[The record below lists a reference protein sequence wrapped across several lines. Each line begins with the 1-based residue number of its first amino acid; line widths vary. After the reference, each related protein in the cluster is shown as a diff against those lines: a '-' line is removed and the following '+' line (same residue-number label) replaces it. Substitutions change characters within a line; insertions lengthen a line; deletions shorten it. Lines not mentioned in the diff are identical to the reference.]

1 MKRKIFAYVLA
12 IICWFLSLW
21 FWNWFVSA
29 QRAVDG
35 PTDTECH
42 WIKLNTKVPFI
53 WNCISTS
60 PEDKDAVKP
69 QEAFPTFTQA
79 LIKIGMS
86 VILVVCFIL
95 IIVGWIMIASNNK
108 IWKWK
113 DLIIKVARVIAL
125 LWLSWVILK
134 LINPTFFW

>member
-1 MKRKIFAYVLA
+1 MKKKILSYL
-12 IICWFLSLW
+12 IIWLLWFLSA
-21 FWNWFVSA
+21 FAWNNFVNA
-29 QRAVDG
+29 QEGVE
-35 PTDTECH
+35 ECH
-42 WIKLNTKVPFI
+42 WIKLNTNVPFI
-53 WNCISTS
+53 WNCISTN
-60 PEDKDAVKP
+60 PEDKNAVKP

-79 LIKIGMS
+79 LIKIIMS

>member
-1 MKRKIFAYVLA
+1 MKKKILSYL
-12 IICWFLSLW
+12 IIWLLWFLSA
-21 FWNWFVSA
+21 FAWNNFVNA
-29 QRAVDG
+29 QEGVE
-35 PTDTECH
+35 ECH

-53 WNCISTS
+53 WDCIESKNATT
-60 PEDKDAVKP
+60 V
-69 QEAFPTFTQA
+69 FPTMTQW
-79 LIKIGMS
+79 LVKIGMS

-113 DLIIKVARVIAL
+113 DLIIKVARVVAL